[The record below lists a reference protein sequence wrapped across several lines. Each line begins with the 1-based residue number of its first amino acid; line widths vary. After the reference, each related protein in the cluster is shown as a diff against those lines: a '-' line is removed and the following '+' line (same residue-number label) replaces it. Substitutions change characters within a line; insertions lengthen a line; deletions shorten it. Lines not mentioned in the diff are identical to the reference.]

1 MKNVAY
7 VPQRNSVDWDF
18 PTNVLDVVLMGR
30 YGQLGWFKQVR
41 KQDKQLA
48 IQALEKVGM
57 VDFSDRQINQLSGGQ
72 QTAYFFSSSIGA
84 GCRYLCYG

>member
-1 MKNVAY
+1 
-7 VPQRNSVDWDF
+7 
-18 PTNVLDVVLMGR
+18 MGR
-30 YGQLGWFKQVR
+30 YGHLGGLSTR
-41 KQDKQLA
+41 KLDKQLA

-72 QTAYFFSSSIGA
+72 QQRVFLASIGA